1 MAIPPVVTAPLWR
14 PVLLDLSAQMLR
26 VVPSRRTGP
35 SLKTGK
41 DEGLGF
47 AAWLDHSDAKPE
59 ASLRPAL
66 ARRQRY
72 IRLNISI
79 AVLGHAAK
87 RFRRHCEIGRQAR

>member
-1 MAIPPVVTAPLWR
+1 
-14 PVLLDLSAQMLR
+14 MLR
-26 VVPSRRTGP
+26 VMPSRRTGT

-59 ASLRPAL
+59 GSVRPAL

-72 IRLNISI
+72 IRLNIS
-79 AVLGHAAK
+79 VAALRRATK
-87 RFRRHCEIGRQAR
+87 QFRRHCEIGLCPAKSRSLPPFWLLSSAVTAP

>member
-1 MAIPPVVTAPLWR
+1 
-14 PVLLDLSAQMLR
+14 MLR
-26 VVPSRRTGP
+26 VMPPRRTGT

-59 ASLRPAL
+59 ASLRPGL

-79 AVLGHAAK
+79 AAL
-87 RFRRHCEIGRQAR
+87 RRATRQFHHHREIGPQAR